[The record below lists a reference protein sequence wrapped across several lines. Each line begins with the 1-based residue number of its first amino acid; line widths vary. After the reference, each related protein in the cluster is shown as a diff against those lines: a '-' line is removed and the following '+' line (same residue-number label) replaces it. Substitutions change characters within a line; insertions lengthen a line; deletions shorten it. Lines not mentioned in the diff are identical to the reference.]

1 MHPILFRIGS
11 FEFGTYGVLLV
22 LGFFAALGL
31 ARRMARR
38 DGLAPEAISELAIA
52 MLLGGVVGSKLLMVV
67 VDLVRGV
74 PPGEI
79 FSLAYLRAGGAVHG
93 GVILGAVVF
102 FWRIRR
108 MQLPLGQTMDA
119 FAPAIPLGQA
129 IGRLGCLVAGCCYGT
144 ECHQPWA
151 ITFHSS
157 DAARISG
164 TPLSLPL
171 HPVQLYNGLSNACI
185 AVVILLL
192 ARRRR
197 FPAQLMAAYFLL
209 EGAGRVLLEGFRGD
223 LDRGQGWLGW
233 AWLSTG
239 RITGLLFVAFGAA
252 LWILFSRRAAKVA
265 A

>member
-22 LGFFAALGL
+22 LGFFAALAL

-119 FAPAIPLGQA
+119 FAPAGSASSL
-129 IGRLGCLVAGCCYGT
+129 YS
-144 ECHQPWA
+144 
-151 ITFHSS
+151 ITSAMSAFSFATSS
-157 DAARISG
+157 
-164 TPLSLPL
+164 L
-171 HPVQLYNGLSNACI
+171 
-185 AVVILLL
+185 
-192 ARRRR
+192 
-197 FPAQLMAAYFLL
+197 
-209 EGAGRVLLEGFRGD
+209 
-223 LDRGQGWLGW
+223 
-233 AWLSTG
+233 
-239 RITGLLFVAFGAA
+239 
-252 LWILFSRRAAKVA
+252 RRAAIPA
-265 A
+265 R